1 MEGLKLLIKNLTFI
15 LLLASVLELLLPNKS
30 MRGFVQLIMGLFV
43 ISAVLTPMTDLIK
56 VKLPNQIPAFA
67 DQSASDLPVLA
78 AGGEDKNVGESAVN
92 EQYKKILV
100 GQVKTLAEENEVF
113 INKVE
118 IELEKDY
125 DRTSYPKVEKII
137 IALENPSNVNVDD
150 LRATGSDFKEK
161 VALFLQV
168 PENIIEIM

>member
-1 MEGLKLLIKNLTFI
+1 MKLTRQHLKETPVHRMSGEVEYGRIKTTHKNLTFI

-92 EQYKKILV
+92 EQYKKFLS
-100 GQVKTLAEENEVF
+100 
-113 INKVE
+113 
-118 IELEKDY
+118 
-125 DRTSYPKVEKII
+125 DRSKHWPKKMRFSSIKWKLNWKRI
-137 IALENPSNVNVDD
+137 M
-150 LRATGSDFKEK
+150 TGHPIQK
-161 VALFLQV
+161 
-168 PENIIEIM
+168 

>member
-1 MEGLKLLIKNLTFI
+1 M
-15 LLLASVLELLLPNKS
+15 
-30 MRGFVQLIMGLFV
+30 
-43 ISAVLTPMTDLIK
+43 
-56 VKLPNQIPAFA
+56 
-67 DQSASDLPVLA
+67 
-78 AGGEDKNVGESAVN
+78 
-92 EQYKKILV
+92 
-100 GQVKTLAEENEVF
+100 
-113 INKVE
+113 E